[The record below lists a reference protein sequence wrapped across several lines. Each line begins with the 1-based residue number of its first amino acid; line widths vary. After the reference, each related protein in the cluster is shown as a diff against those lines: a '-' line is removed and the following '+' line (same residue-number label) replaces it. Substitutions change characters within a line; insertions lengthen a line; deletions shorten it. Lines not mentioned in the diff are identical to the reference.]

1 MAGVL
6 PGPRE
11 HSLRGRTL
19 LGHASLPAGVP
30 LPAAQDGLQDRD
42 VPPQQYSPSHAVY
55 PTGEVCISILHPP
68 VEDPLNP
75 QEKLSEKWNP
85 ILTIEAVLMSVTSML
100 VDPNLESPANVDA
113 AKLMK
118 ENRKEYDRKLR
129 YLARKSIGDV

>member
-1 MAGVL
+1 L
-6 PGPRE
+6 S
-11 HSLRGRTL
+11 HS
-19 LGHASLPAGVP
+19 
-30 LPAAQDGLQDRD
+30 
-42 VPPQQYSPSHAVY
+42 VY

-85 ILTIEAVLMSVTSML
+85 ILTMEAVLISVTSML